1 MTDSND
7 FAIKIA
13 RKAMP
18 ELIQLRIAPTPE
30 NYALWYLYITG
41 REKALTERIEQMKAA
56 SEEFDETAVQA
67 LKDNYLSPYT
77 LQHEMQRHTFS
88 VQSLMSDLL
97 EMISS
102 VTGETTAYN
111 KNLGGYVD
119 KLSGKYTEAG
129 VENMVKELLEKTIQI
144 RENGSDLTGKL
155 ADSKRE
161 VEELRENLVRITEEA
176 NRDALTGLANRKAF
190 DTHAQHLHDVAMAGD
205 GEFSLLLLDIDHF
218 KVFND
223 KYGHQV
229 GDEVLKI
236 VAREM
241 MNAVKGRDVVAR
253 YGGEEFAV
261 LLPSTGLGGA
271 LIVAENLRKNIA
283 GHTLS
288 RKDTKESYGTITVS
302 IGAAQFHA
310 PKDTVEA
317 LVRRADEA
325 LYRSKKGGRN
335 RVTQET
341 YLFDKAANKG

>member
-1 MTDSND
+1 MNDSND

-30 NYALWYLYITG
+30 NYALWYLYVTG
-41 REKALTERIEQMKAA
+41 REKALTERIEQLKADSA
-56 SEEFDETAVQA
+56 DFDETTVQQ
-67 LKDNYLSPYT
+67 LKDNFLSPYT
-77 LQHEMQRHTFS
+77 IQHEMQRHTFG

-102 VTGETTAYN
+102 VTGETSSYN

-119 KLSGKYTEAG
+119 KLSGKYSEAG
-129 VENMVKELLEKTIQI
+129 VDQMVKELLEKTLEI
-144 RENGSDLTGKL
+144 RETGSELTDKL

-161 VEELRENLVRITEEA
+161 VEELRHNLVKITEEA

-190 DTHAQHLHDVAMAGD
+190 DTHAQHLHDVAMAGEGD
-205 GEFSLLLLDIDHF
+205 FSLLLIDIDHF

-261 LLPSTGLGGA
+261 LLPSTALAGA

-283 GHTLS
+283 SHSLS
-288 RKDTKESYGTITVS
+288 RKDTKESYGTVTVS
-302 IGAAQFHA
+302 VGVSQFHTTG
-310 PKDTVEA
+310 DSIEA

-341 YLFDKAANKG
+341 YLYDKKAGKV